1 MGNSKA
7 QLDNEQIRV
16 TNMLNTYTEY
26 VIFRRNSEDGI
37 PLQTVVFFFKGQ
49 ALTLQLPRAHKSA
62 IETFSRD
69 LTDEA
74 QLCCLLLFTS

>member
-37 PLQTVVFFFKGQ
+37 PLQTVVFFLKDK
-49 ALTLQLPRAHKSA
+49 L
-62 IETFSRD
+62 
-69 LTDEA
+69 
-74 QLCCLLLFTS
+74 

>member
-1 MGNSKA
+1 MGNSNA

-37 PLQTVVFFFKGQ
+37 PLQTVVFFKGQ

-62 IETFSRD
+62 IETFSGD

-74 QLCCLLLFTS
+74 QLCCLLLFKS